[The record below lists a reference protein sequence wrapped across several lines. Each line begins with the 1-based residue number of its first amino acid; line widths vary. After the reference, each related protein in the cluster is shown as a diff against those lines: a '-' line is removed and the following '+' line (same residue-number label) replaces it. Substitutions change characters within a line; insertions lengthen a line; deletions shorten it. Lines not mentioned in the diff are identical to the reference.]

1 MRLVLCDD
9 HQLLLDA
16 LSTALT
22 QRGHV
27 VEAAVSSS
35 HEVAAVVARTDPD
48 ICLLDVRFPD
58 GDGVEA
64 ARELRQVAPRT
75 KVVILSATA
84 DPETVA
90 AASAAGVVGFTHK
103 DQTIDAIVR
112 VLERVNNGEMVQDV
126 EGAGTARRRG
136 AAESDVA
143 RLLRYLTERELE
155 VLERLVAGETTEV
168 IARGLGITVNT
179 ARTHVQN
186 VLVKLGAHTR
196 LQAAALVVNAGLMAP
211 SGPQTLR
218 RTS

>member
-35 HEVAAVVARTDPD
+35 REVAAVVARTDPD

-75 KVVILSATA
+75 KVVILSATT
-84 DPETVA
+84 DPETVT

-112 VLERVNNGEMVQDV
+112 VLERVNNGETVQDV
-126 EGAGTARRRG
+126 EGVAARRRG
-136 AAESDVA
+136 ADESDVA

-155 VLERLVAGETTEV
+155 VLERLVDGETTEV

-196 LQAAALVVNAGLMAP
+196 LQAAALVVNAGLMQP